1 MFGRLANDRIRS
13 ATQALDEGRLDDA
26 FRLLSSQKGR
36 PPAEAESLLARLAE
50 ALMTRGQERLLSRR
64 FTEALADFDH
74 AASCGVDEA
83 RVEPWRARARSAMKE
98 AHAADEQARA
108 AAAES
113 LATELL
119 PKAMEAFLN
128 GRLAQAR
135 SLVQLVAGAA
145 PMNAERS
152 TLESALQLAKQ
163 ASQALHGDRFAE
175 ARVLVGRIAQ
185 LGLAADWLTDCQA
198 RLDSL
203 QECRQSLL
211 SGPLGLISDG
221 RMPVGITM
229 TPDDAPRHP
238 VHATAAAPGAAP
250 PVHPAANSL
259 RIESPGNGLPRRLVL
274 RIDGVGTFLLLRGDR
289 VTIGRAGPGASADL
303 ELFADLSERQAQI
316 IRSGEDYFIAGVH
329 GVELAGR
336 KVEHALLQHDDRIRL
351 GSRVKLR
358 YLRPS
363 SKSVTSMLDLGEG
376 IRTTCESRRVVLWG
390 GPLIMAHSRDAHVVL
405 PGGTGGVV
413 LLERDGQIL
422 AKPMSGRETPRTV
435 ALGSP
440 FVIGDLRLSIAALDR
455 SASPGRVVG

>member
-13 ATQALDEGRLDDA
+13 ATLALDEGRLNDA
-26 FRLLSSQKGR
+26 VRLLSGHKGR
-36 PPAEAESLLARLAE
+36 PPTEADSLLARLAE
-50 ALMTRGQERLLSRR
+50 ALMTRGQEHLLSRR

-74 AASCGVDEA
+74 AASYGADEA
-83 RVEPWRARARSAMKE
+83 RVEPWRTRARSAMQE
-98 AHAADEQARA
+98 ADAADRHARI
-108 AAAES
+108 AAAEA

-119 PKAMEAFLN
+119 PKALEAFRA
-128 GRLAQAR
+128 GRMAQAR
-135 SLVQLVAGAA
+135 SLLQQVTGAGS
-145 PMNAERS
+145 MTAERS
-152 TLESALQLAKQ
+152 SLESALRLAQQ

-175 ARVLVGRIAQ
+175 ARVLVGRITQ
-185 LGLAADWLTDCQA
+185 LGLAADWLVDCQA

-221 RMPVGITM
+221 RMPPGITM
-229 TPDDAPRHP
+229 TPEDAPPRP
-238 VHATAAAPGAAP
+238 ANATMAAPGAAP
-250 PVHPAANSL
+250 PMYRTAQEGW
-259 RIESPGNGLPRRLVL
+259 IETPGNGLPRRLVL
-274 RIDGVGTFLLLRGDR
+274 RIDGVGAFLLLRGDR

-316 IRSGEDYFIAGVH
+316 IRAGEDHFIAGVN

-363 SKSVTSMLDLGEG
+363 SKSITSLIDLGES

-390 GPLIMAHSRDAHVVL
+390 GPLIMAPSRDAHVLL

-440 FVIGDLRLSIAALDR
+440 FVIGDLRLSVAALDR

>member
-13 ATQALDEGRLDDA
+13 ATLALDEGRLDDA
-26 FRLLSSQKGR
+26 VRLLAGQKGR
-36 PPAEAESLLARLAE
+36 PPAEAESLLARLAD
-50 ALMTRGQERLLSRR
+50 ALMTRGQEHLLSRR
-64 FTEALADFDH
+64 FTEAMADFDQ
-74 AASCGVDEA
+74 AAACGVDAA
-83 RVEPWRARARSAMKE
+83 RVEPWRTRARSAKQE
-98 AHAADEQARA
+98 ADAADRQVRA
-108 AAAES
+108 AAADA
-113 LATELL
+113 LVAELL
-119 PKAMEAFLN
+119 PNAMDAFRA
-128 GRLAQAR
+128 GRLAQVR
-135 SLVQLVAGAA
+135 SILQQISGTGF
-145 PMNAERS
+145 MTAERS
-152 TLESALQLAKQ
+152 SLETALELAQQ
-163 ASQALHGDRFAE
+163 ASQALHNDRFAE

-221 RMPVGITM
+221 RMPAGITM
-229 TPDDAPRHP
+229 TPDDAPRRP
-238 VHATAAAPGAAP
+238 THATAAAPPTYRAAQG
-250 PVHPAANSL
+250 SL
-259 RIESPGNGLPRRLVL
+259 VEPPGNGLPRRLVL

-363 SKSVTSMLDLGEG
+363 SKSVTSLLDLGEG

-390 GPLIMAHSRDAHVVL
+390 GPLIMAPSRDAHVVL
-405 PGGTGGVV
+405 PGGTSGVV
-413 LLERDGQIL
+413 LLERNGQLL
-422 AKPMSGRETPRTV
+422 AKLMTGREAARTV

-440 FVIGDLRLSIAALDR
+440 FVIGDLRLSLAAMDR